1 MDDRPPD
8 PETTAVPPAI
18 PPPPLAGPPPIIS
31 APPLP
36 PRGGGN
42 AVWKALA
49 LIFIA
54 LFILSFFVRFLG
66 IYRGSFTGGHATSD
80 HPRSLD
86 EVVLQRTNSDNKIAV
101 ITVDGVISSGESA
114 EREMNLVEY
123 IDEQLK
129 AAEHDSDVKAVI
141 LKVDSPGGEVL
152 ASDEINH
159 SLVKFQDRSH
169 KPVIAS
175 MQGMAASGGYY
186 ISAPC
191 RWIVANELT
200 LTGSIGVI
208 MHGYNYRHLM
218 DKIGIRPHV
227 FKSGRF
233 KDMFSGESEP
243 DTDQLSPEERKNRAE
258 EDRMMQTLIDETFS
272 KFKEVV
278 QSGRERAAKD
288 NNGRGKALASDW
300 QDLADGR
307 VLSGKEAFRY
317 GFVDELGDFDTA
329 VQRAQNLANI
339 SSASLVAYRTPFDL
353 GSVLSHIFG
362 KTETPALKV
371 DLGVDLPR
379 LQAGRPYFIA
389 PMSVLH

>member
-1 MDDRPPD
+1 M
-8 PETTAVPPAI
+8 PPAL
-18 PPPPLAGPPPIIS
+18 PPPPLGPPPIIS
-31 APPLP
+31 APPPP
-36 PRGGGN
+36 PRGRGN
-42 AVWKALA
+42 AVWKAIA
-49 LIFIA
+49 LIFIT
-54 LFILSFFVRFLG
+54 LFILSFSAHFLG
-66 IYRGSFTGGHATSD
+66 VS
-80 HPRSLD
+80 RSLSRGVIAGGRMTTD
-86 EVVLQRTNSDNKIAV
+86 RSRALEEVILQRTNSDNKIAIIEV
-101 ITVDGVISSGESA
+101 EGVISSGCSD
-114 EREMNLVEY
+114 RSEMNLVDY
-123 IDEQLK
+123 INEQLK

-159 SLVKFQDRSH
+159 LLVKFQDHSR

-208 MHGYNYRHLM
+208 MHGCNYRHLM

-227 FKSGRF
+227 FKSGQY

-243 DTDQLSPEERKNRAE
+243 DEDLLSPEDKKVRVE
-258 EDRMMQTLIDETFS
+258 EDRMMQTLIDETFN

-278 QSGRERAAKD
+278 KNGRERAARE
-288 NNGRGKALASDW
+288 NNGHGKSLANDW
-300 QDLADGR
+300 QNYADGR
-307 VLSGKEAFRY
+307 VFSGKEALQR
-317 GFVDELGDFDTA
+317 GFVDELGDLDTA
-329 VQRAQNLANI
+329 VQRAQNLANV
-339 SSASLVAYRTPFDL
+339 SSANLVAYRLPFDL

-362 KTETPALKV
+362 KAGTPALKV

-389 PMSVLH
+389 PMTVLH

>member
-1 MDDRPPD
+1 M
-8 PETTAVPPAI
+8 
-18 PPPPLAGPPPIIS
+18 
-31 APPLP
+31 
-36 PRGGGN
+36 
-42 AVWKALA
+42 WKVLA

-54 LFILSFFVRFLG
+54 LFILSFVVRFLG
-66 IYRGSFTGGHATSD
+66 FSPSKVMVAGRASSD
-80 HPRSLD
+80 RSRALE

-101 ITVDGVISSGESA
+101 IDVAGVISSSGSD
-114 EREMNLVEY
+114 RSDMNMVDY
-123 IDEQLK
+123 INEQLK
-129 AAEHDSDVKAVI
+129 AAQHDSDVKAVI

-159 SLVKFQDRSH
+159 LLVKFQDQSH

-186 ISAPC
+186 VSVPC

-208 MHGYNYRHLM
+208 MHGYNYRLLM

-243 DTDQLSPEERKNRAE
+243 DEDQLSPEDRKVRAE
-258 EDRMMQTLIDETFS
+258 EDRMMQTLIDETFD
-272 KFKEVV
+272 KFKDVV
-278 QSGRERAAKD
+278 KTGRERAAKA
-288 NNGRGKALASDW
+288 NNGHGKSLVNNW
-300 QDLADGR
+300 QDYADGR
-307 VLSGKEAFRY
+307 VLSGKEAFKC
-317 GFVDELGDFDTA
+317 GFVDELGDFDAA
-329 VQRAQNLANI
+329 VQRAQNLASI
-339 SSASLVAYRTPFDL
+339 SNASLIAYRVPFDL

-362 KTETPALKV
+362 KAETPALKV

-379 LQAGRPYFIA
+379 LQAGRPYYIE
-389 PMSVLH
+389 PMTVLH